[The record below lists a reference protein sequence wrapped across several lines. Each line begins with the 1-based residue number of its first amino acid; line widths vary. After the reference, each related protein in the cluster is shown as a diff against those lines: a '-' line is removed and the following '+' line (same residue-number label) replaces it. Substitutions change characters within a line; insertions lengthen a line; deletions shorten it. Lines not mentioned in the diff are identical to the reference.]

1 MSSQEEDRQGP
12 PELWK
17 RDEAAIHFRNYL
29 FYTELVFSM
38 EGILPLELGGGVG
51 AGSGERMRGV
61 HVVKP
66 IVFGTGESQLKIFW
80 QTTWITYNH
89 CNGHISEPDELREFL
104 EYLGPYKS
112 ST

>member
-1 MSSQEEDRQGP
+1 
-12 PELWK
+12 
-17 RDEAAIHFRNYL
+17 
-29 FYTELVFSM
+29 M

-80 QTTWITYNH
+80 QTVLRIMITYIH
-89 CNGHISEPDELREFL
+89 
-104 EYLGPYKS
+104 
-112 ST
+112 

>member
-17 RDEAAIHFRNYL
+17 RDEAAIHFRKYL

-66 IVFGTGESQLKIFW
+66 IVFGTGESELKLFW
-80 QTTWITYNH
+80 QTAWNH
-89 CNGHISEPDELREFL
+89 DYVHSLKWTQ
-104 EYLGPYKS
+104 Y
-112 ST
+112 